1 MLRSGTKEPVPW
13 RARGCLL
20 TFSDIGTAGDLAV
33 GQLLRRVLFSI
44 QSGTGRRSRGSGC
57 LGGYCGLC
65 LLDTGSGELP
75 KSTRRSRCGGII
87 RR

>member
-1 MLRSGTKEPVPW
+1 M
-13 RARGCLL
+13 
-20 TFSDIGTAGDLAV
+20 TFSDIGTAGGLAV

-44 QSGTGRRSRGSGC
+44 QSGDWTAFGCSGC